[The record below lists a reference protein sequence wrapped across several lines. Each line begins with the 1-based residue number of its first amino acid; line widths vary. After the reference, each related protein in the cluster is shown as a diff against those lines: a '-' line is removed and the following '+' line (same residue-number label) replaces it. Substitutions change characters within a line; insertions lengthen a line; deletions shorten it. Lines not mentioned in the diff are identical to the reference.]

1 MAHNPGK
8 GSFRMMLPPGGPL
21 SSLILRMSSTE
32 QLKRRSRRE
41 VSISSHSQ
49 SIVPLPLIVSSDMLP
64 FTTKLLLFIFGLLAV
79 ATSLSA
85 ASALPGSELVARNP
99 PKQHICQIVA
109 VADVDVA
116 LAAVA
121 ASYGKSTDVQ
131 VAAFAELVAAIDICV
146 DAIIELKAVIDLNV
160 VVEATV
166 ALYVAIEA
174 VLVEFNLVAIADIVA
189 FVQLDVALKAILD
202 AIVLVKVNAN
212 VDVGAAVNR
221 LSVAVLQVY
230 ASIKTYVFLG
240 GLNLSALIILI
251 LGLVG
256 IIL

>member
-1 MAHNPGK
+1 
-8 GSFRMMLPPGGPL
+8 
-21 SSLILRMSSTE
+21 MSICQDVGSTE
-32 QLKRRSRRE
+32 IKSKYDFHISLNVWLTIRGKLKRRSRGE

-49 SIVPLPLIVSSDMLP
+49 SIVPLPPIVSSDMLP
-64 FTTKLLLFIFGLLAV
+64 FTTKLLCIIFGLLAV
-79 ATSLSA
+79 ATSFAA

-146 DAIIELKAVIDLNV
+146 EAIIELKAVIDVDV
-160 VVEATV
+160 VVDATV

-189 FVQLDVALKAILD
+189 SVQLDVALKAILD

-212 VDVGAAVNR
+212 VDVGAA